1 MMEENDEMIFFKDL
15 YAGRL
20 VDFKILKDGNSR
32 IKNRFIILKKTNK
45 KIGGV
50 GYKPYYLYKRIY
62 HSDSFYI
69 NDQGKVISKY
79 RDDDVVESKM
89 EIIDFYSVKEI
100 FNKALYYIESPEKYI
115 TSKDYVDFILKYVD
129 EENFIEVNDEL
140 IQDLLNNLEYLHST
154 LYEIIEKHIV
164 DNHDIC
170 HSGLSQ
176 KAGKVIEFNTF
187 KNKRDLDQIKSE
199 DSRKLT

>member
-69 NDQGKVISKY
+69 NDQGKVIRKY
-79 RDDDVVESKM
+79 RINKWFKSLFR
-89 EIIDFYSVKEI
+89 IISLPTISRYPK
-100 FNKALYYIESPEKYI
+100 YCYGYIYW
-115 TSKDYVDFILKYVD
+115 
-129 EENFIEVNDEL
+129 
-140 IQDLLNNLEYLHST
+140 ST
-154 LYEIIEKHIV
+154 
-164 DNHDIC
+164 
-170 HSGLSQ
+170 
-176 KAGKVIEFNTF
+176 
-187 KNKRDLDQIKSE
+187 
-199 DSRKLT
+199 